1 MLFNSF
7 RFLIFFPVVASV
19 YFLLPHRF
27 RWMWL
32 LAASCLFYMAFIPV
46 YILIL
51 LITISID
58 YVAAICPGTGY
69 GRRLEPDLA
78 PEK

>member
-7 RFLIFFPVVASV
+7 SFLVFLPTVTLL

-27 RWMWL
+27 RWMLL

-46 YILIL
+46 YILVLFVTIL
-51 LITISID
+51 ID
-58 YVAAICPGTGY
+58 YTASTQNASLMG
-69 GRRLEPDLA
+69 
-78 PEK
+78 